1 MVMNSDVLPEENVDT
16 VVKAHDVGQAGSGCV
31 WDFGSKVSV
40 LNAVRIPDPVS
51 VSLSNR
57 RAKRIMT
64 AIITR
69 SIAGTRRRGT
79 RVGRHVDRQPCAAL
93 RGNRFPFA
101 AQRAVRR

>member
-1 MVMNSDVLPEENVDT
+1 MNMNSDVLPEENVDT
-16 VVKAHDVGQAGSGCV
+16 VAKAHDVGQARSGCV
-31 WDFGSKVSV
+31 WDFASKVSV

-69 SIAGTRRRGT
+69 SIAGTRRCGT

-101 AQRAVRR
+101 AQRTVRR

>member
-1 MVMNSDVLPEENVDT
+1 MNSDVLPEENVDT
-16 VVKAHDVGQAGSGCV
+16 VVNAHDVGQARSDCV

-69 SIAGTRRRGT
+69 SIAGARRRGT
-79 RVGRHVDRQPCAAL
+79 RVGRHVDRHPCAAL
-93 RGNRFPFA
+93 RGNRFHFA
-101 AQRAVRR
+101 AQWAVRR